1 MILQLGTWDFEGS
14 PSHLAIA
21 GMYWTYSLLGVQKLG
36 YFEAF
41 GKSLYMTVAKKKLFF
56 WYGETSLKPYE
67 AQHFLMVNS
76 PFASETP
83 RPEALHG
90 GVRSRQLGAPVLARG
105 PGRPG
110 VFRTGGTMVITMA
123 WARDT
128 LW

>member
-76 PFASETP
+76 PFFLHRKRHALRRFTAESVRGSLERRSSLEGQAGQASFE
-83 RPEALHG
+83 
-90 GVRSRQLGAPVLARG
+90 LGEP
-105 PGRPG
+105 
-110 VFRTGGTMVITMA
+110 
-123 WARDT
+123 W
-128 LW
+128 W